1 MSQLT
6 VGATS
11 TLTFLQ
17 KNNHAKKLMWTDLY
31 INLLEKKQINTY
43 TYRDN
48 TTFIYEGPVRRLE
61 QVNESQSNFV
71 TEH

>member
-1 MSQLT
+1 
-6 VGATS
+6 
-11 TLTFLQ
+11 
-17 KNNHAKKLMWTDLY
+17 MWTDLY

-43 TYRDN
+43 TYRDS

-61 QVNESQSNFV
+61 QVNESQSNFG